1 MVSIPIINGVSTE
14 KNRWDFIRYF
24 EQAKVDRVFVFVD
37 NPFEDK
43 EALAEAMA
51 LLRENL
57 AFYANPVAP
66 DGTVH
71 PGYEVAVWI
80 NGFGHGGALA
90 HDKAE
95 KSGNYTKL
103 RGLCNGGEAGDSFCP
118 LDPDY
123 RQMYANFVTEVA
135 KAGAPMIMIDDDLR
149 MAGHGPC
156 QVACA
161 CDLHMALFNERARA
175 AGLADHD
182 YTREELATFL
192 FNGPATPLR
201 KVWLDLM
208 GDTMRDFARDMR
220 KAVDAVDDT
229 IRLGHC
235 ACLSTWDLD
244 GVDSIELA
252 RIFAGNT
259 RPFLRLIGAAYW
271 NSFGAFRN
279 VNLGSI
285 INLIRMQTAWCQEI
299 APEMEIMSE
308 GDVYPRPRFNVP
320 ASFLEAYHQVLT
332 ADHMPD
338 ILKYMLDY
346 GFDPNYETGYIR
358 LHAEKEIFRAQL
370 TDAFADTEGAGIYV
384 YEAMHKMADMDCTG
398 MSEGELFARFTPAS
412 VNYTSCL
419 GLPSSYTRT
428 KYTPTTLIF
437 GENAKYATTDIL
449 DADLILDGL
458 AARIL
463 HERGVDIGLVSLADM
478 AHPAEETLGDC
489 PARTYPV
496 DTAGRFWQMHVRE
509 GAVVL
514 GTYDNGAPAVY
525 SYVNSKGKKILVYAF
540 DMESVNFA
548 SVYMKNEYR
557 RWQVLHQ
564 QGDNLPAIV
573 PERGLYVLCRQSETK
588 LAVGMWNFAL
598 DIGLP
603 QDKIRLNATYK
614 TILPIGNA
622 SVCGMGNRAAYL
634 EDIPPFCGGG
644 FVMKK

>member
-1 MVSIPIINGVSTE
+1 MVSIPIINSVSTE
-14 KNRWDFIRYF
+14 KTRWDFIRYF
-24 EQAKVDRVFVFVD
+24 EEAKVDRVFVFVD
-37 NPFEDK
+37 NPFENK

-57 AFYANPVAP
+57 RFYANPVEEN
-66 DGTVH
+66 GTVH
-71 PGYEVAVWI
+71 SGYEVAVWI

-95 KSGNYTKL
+95 KTGHYTRL

-123 RQMYANFVTEVA
+123 RRMYANFVTEVA
-135 KAGAPMIMIDDDLR
+135 RTGAPMIMIDDDLR

-161 CDLHMALFNERARA
+161 CELHMALFNERARA

-182 YTREELATFL
+182 YTREELAAFL

-220 KAVDAVDDT
+220 AAVDAVDPT

-259 RPFLRLIGAAYW
+259 RPFLRFIGAAYW
-271 NSFGAFRN
+271 NAHHAFRTT
-279 VNLGSI
+279 NLGAI
-285 INLIRMQTAWCQEI
+285 IDLIRMQRAWCQEN
-299 APEMEIMSE
+299 APEIELMSE

-320 ASFLEAYHQVLT
+320 ASFVESYHQVLT
-332 ADHMPD
+332 ADGMPE

-346 GFDPNYETGYIR
+346 GADPNYETGYIR
-358 LHAEKEIFRAQL
+358 LHASKEIFRAQL
-370 TDAFADTEGAGIYV
+370 ADAFSDTEAAGIYV
-384 YEAMHKMADMDCTG
+384 FEAMHKMADMDCTG

-419 GLPSSYTRT
+419 GLPSSFVRTR
-428 KYTPTTLIF
+428 YTPTTLIF
-437 GENAKYATTDIL
+437 GENAKYATADIL
-449 DADLILDGL
+449 DADLILDAH

-463 HERGVDIGLVSLADM
+463 HERGVNVGFTTIEEM
-478 AHPAEETLGDC
+478 ARPGTETMGMT
-489 PARTYPV
+489 PHTYPV
-496 DTAGRFWQMHVRE
+496 DTAGRFWSMTLRD
-509 GAVVL
+509 GAHVL
-514 GTYDNGAPAVY
+514 GTYDNGAPAAY
-525 SYVNSKGKKILVYAF
+525 SYTRADGRKLLVYAF
-540 DMESVNFA
+540 DMESIDFLSA
-548 SVYMKNEYR
+548 YMKNDDR

-564 QGDNLPAIV
+564 QGDNLPAII

-588 LAVGMWNFAL
+588 LTVGMWNFGM

-603 QDKIRLNATYK
+603 QDKIRLNDTYK

-622 SVCGMGNRAAYL
+622 SVYSMGNAAAYL